1 MKAFPIKPDND
12 KMETT
17 RILMTSAGKDSSKM
31 LHAVSRDEMLEGPD
45 EFVAESMPLPAN
57 FAPKKY
63 VCGRIEAFV
72 QVTHQP

>member
-17 RILMTSAGKDSSKM
+17 RILMTSAGTDSSKM
-31 LHAVSRDEMLEGPD
+31 LHSVSRDEMLEGPD

-57 FAPKKY
+57 FAVKKN
-63 VCGRIEAFV
+63 VFG
-72 QVTHQP
+72 